1 MSHFDDV
8 DGLVWMGPAGLFGL
22 TVAIAFAIV
31 WAIASDSASADECAK
46 HGEKYIDSRTGYTLC
61 EQDGGTVVRR

>member
-8 DGLVWMGPAGLFGL
+8 APIIWAGPGGVIGLIIGII
-22 TVAIAFAIV
+22 AII
-31 WAIASDSASADECAK
+31 WACNADHTSMKTCEE

>member
-8 DGLVWMGPAGLFGL
+8 DFVLWGPISLVGLV
-22 TVAIAFAIV
+22 IAVPFIV
-31 WAIASDSASADECAK
+31 WAIWADNDSATRCAEY
-46 HGEKYIDSRTGYTLC
+46 GETYVDSRVGYTLC

>member
-8 DGLVWMGPAGLFGL
+8 DFLVWAGPGGVIGLII
-22 TVAIAFAIV
+22 AIIAIV
-31 WAIASDSASADECAK
+31 WACHADHESANECAK

-61 EQDGGTVVRR
+61 EQDGGAVIRR

>member
-8 DGLVWMGPAGLFGL
+8 DLAIVSAPATGFGL
-22 TVAIAFAIV
+22 LVVVACII
-31 WAIASDSASADECAK
+31 WALAADHSSEETCAE
-46 HGEKYIDSRTGYTLC
+46 HGEKYVDSRSGYTLC

>member
-8 DGLVWMGPAGLFGL
+8 DFVFWGPVGGVIGCVLV
-22 TVAIAFAIV
+22 VVAIV
-31 WAIASDSASADECAK
+31 WAVAADQQSAADCAS
-46 HGEKYIDSRTGYTLC
+46 HGEKYIDSRAGYTLC

>member
-8 DGLVWMGPAGLFGL
+8 DVVVFAGPVGAIGVL
-22 TVAIAFAIV
+22 VAIAAIIWSV
-31 WAIASDSASADECAK
+31 YADNESANDCAK
-46 HGEKYIDSRTGYTLC
+46 HGEKYVDSRIGYTLC